1 MDKQPPLIRLENLT
15 RSFSNGDQTLQVLK
29 GLSLTIEEGE
39 FVAIIGSSGSGKTT
53 LMNLLGCLDR
63 PTSGGYWFRGQSVA
77 GLSRD
82 ELANLRRD
90 AFGFVFQSYHLLA
103 GTPAVNNVELPAIYA
118 GKSPSERRER
128 AIELLTRL
136 GLEERINHLPN
147 QLSGGQQQRVSIA
160 RALMNGGQIILA
172 DEPTGALDSK
182 SGKEV
187 MQLLREL
194 SDQGHTLILITH
206 DPKVAAHAD
215 RIIEMSDGE
224 IVSDEKNTV
233 EETSINLDA
242 VEKPAVEK
250 LTIEKTAKEKT
261 LIDIW
266 ESTKAAFTSL
276 HRNLFRTLLTLLGIV
291 IGVASVIAMLAIGD
305 GAKNEI
311 VERISSLGSNLL
323 LVRPGAPNTRGRWSV
338 ATLVPEDVAAIN
350 AEVPNLIAAIPELT
364 GSQTLRYGNRDTST
378 EMNATSSDFP
388 LVRQW
393 SIEEGTFF
401 TEEDE
406 NLYATVAVIG
416 KTVAKDLFAGSSP
429 LGEYVMAG
437 GTLLQVIGVM
447 SERGASPMGQDQDDV
462 VLVPYTTGSL
472 RIFGQRHLRNVTVAV
487 DDVSRIDET
496 QDAVFDVVLARHGT
510 EDFQIRNM
518 ASLIENVTETQN
530 TFTLLLGSVAAISLL
545 VGGVGVMN
553 IMLVSVNERTR
564 EIGIRLAT
572 GARTQ
577 NILQQFLIE
586 ALTISAFGG
595 LIGVVLGLGT
605 AWLVGYLGTPVY
617 FSIFPVVLAFACA
630 FATGLIFGFL
640 PARKA
645 AHLDPVKALSSE

>member
-1 MDKQPPLIRLENLT
+1 MDVDKQPPLIRLENLT

-63 PTSGGYWFRGQSVA
+63 PTSGEYWFRGKLVSS
-77 GLSRD
+77 LNKD
-82 ELANLRRD
+82 ELAHLRRG

-103 GTPAVNNVELPAIYA
+103 GTPAVQNVELPAIYA
-118 GKSPSERRER
+118 GKSPTERHER
-128 AIELLTRL
+128 AVALLTRL
-136 GLEERINHLPN
+136 GLADRIDHLPN

-182 SGKEV
+182 SGTEV

-194 SDQGHTLILITH
+194 SEQGHTLILITH

-224 IVSDEKNTV
+224 VVSDEKNRTGQNKLEKNSV
-233 EETSINLDA
+233 EQI
-242 VEKPAVEK
+242 V
-250 LTIEKTAKEKT
+250 KESVKEST

-305 GAKNEI
+305 GAKHEI
-311 VERISSLGSNLL
+311 VERFSSLGSNLL

-338 ATLVPEDVAAIN
+338 ATLVPEDVKAIN

-393 SIEEGTFF
+393 TIEEGTFF

-406 NLYATVAVIG
+406 DLYATVAVIG
-416 KTVAKDLFAGSSP
+416 KTVAKDLFADSSP

-462 VLVPYTTGSL
+462 ILVPYTTGSL

-487 DDVSRIDET
+487 DDVSRIDEV
-496 QDAVFDVVLARHGT
+496 QNKVFDVVLARHGT

-595 LIGVVLGLGT
+595 FIGVVLGLAT
-605 AWLVGYLGTPVY
+605 AWLIGYLGTPVY
-617 FSIFPVVLAFACA
+617 FSVFPVLLAFACA

>member
-1 MDKQPPLIRLENLT
+1 MDKQASPLIRIENLT
-15 RSFSNGDQTLQVLK
+15 RSFRNGDQTLQVLK
-29 GLSLTIEEGE
+29 GLNLTIEEGE

-63 PTSGGYWFRGQSVA
+63 PTSGKYWFRGESVA
-77 GLSRD
+77 SLTRD
-82 ELANLRRD
+82 ELAYLRRD
-90 AFGFVFQSYHLLA
+90 AFGFVFQSYHLLP

-118 GKSPSERRER
+118 GQSPAVRRER
-128 AIELLTRL
+128 ALDLLNRL
-136 GLEERINHLPN
+136 GLGERTDYFPN

-160 RALMNGGQIILA
+160 RALMNGGQVILA
-172 DEPTGALDSK
+172 DEPTGALDSQ

-224 IVSDEKNTV
+224 IISDKK
-233 EETSINLDA
+233 TSSEI
-242 VEKPAVEK
+242 KRK
-250 LTIEKTAKEKT
+250 LTLPLPEISKRQD
-261 LIDIW
+261 LIDVW
-266 ESTKAAFTSL
+266 ESTKAAFSSL
-276 HRNLFRTLLTLLGIV
+276 NRNLFRTLLTLLGIV

-305 GAKNEI
+305 GAKKDI
-311 VERISSLGSNLL
+311 VDRISSMGSNLL
-323 LVRPGAPNTRGRWSV
+323 LVRPGAPNTRGRGNAS
-338 ATLVPEDVAAIN
+338 TLTPEDMHAIN
-350 AEVPNLIAAIPELT
+350 AEIPNLIAAIPELS
-364 GSQTLRYGNRDTST
+364 GSTTLRYGNGDKTT
-378 EMNATSSDFP
+378 EMNATSADFP

-393 SIEEGTFF
+393 PVAEGTFF

-406 NLYATVAVIG
+406 TLYSTVAVIG
-416 KTVAKDLFAGSSP
+416 QTVAKDLFNGTSP
-429 LGEYVMAG
+429 LGEYMVAD

-462 VLVPYTTGSL
+462 VLLPYSTGSL
-472 RIFGQRHLRNVTVAV
+472 RIFGQTYLRNITVAV
-487 DDVSRIDET
+487 DDVSQMNAT
-496 QDAVFDVVLARHGT
+496 QDKVFELLLARHGT

-518 ASLIENVTETQN
+518 ASLIDSVTETQN

-572 GARTQ
+572 GARTH

-586 ALTISAFGG
+586 ALAISALGG
-595 LIGVVLGLGT
+595 FIGVILGLGA
-605 AWLVGYLGTPVY
+605 AWLVGYFGTAIY
-617 FSIFPVVLAFACA
+617 FSIFPVVLAFGCA
-630 FATGLIFGFL
+630 FSTGLIFGFL

-645 AHLDPVKALSSE
+645 AHLDPVKALSTE